1 MQHHCSHTEILWY
14 YCTFNQRLLHLLY
27 YRKVLGNPSAP
38 HCWHYSWTR
47 TKCFKHYNCEKY
59 SNASLPEGPSV
70 RSVRGAGRDI
80 LGQATITNPSLIHFH
95 PHHPFLLMKSVLWGN
110 CLIFLTQKKHLLK
123 LWSYNLI
130 HYLFSQQLRQ
140 RVGFPRGFSQRLKLS
155 FSFPAWTFLLVFM
168 HGLNFPFGSL
178 LGLNLEHGANH
189 SSRSGLK
196 RQVALVCGHI
206 TAYNAIVFCVSCV
219 FTFVFLMCICI
230 WSNKK
235 RHILI
240 YVCISISIKKK
251 KKQIALVCGR
261 ITAYNTTAPL
271 KMKSDSRSLHTIRH
285 RNPI

>member
-1 MQHHCSHTEILWY
+1 MTPQTPSGLGIICYQAGGRVPGNPRGKLCNTEILWF

-110 CLIFLTQKKHLLK
+110 CLIFLTQNTKKHLLK
-123 LWSYNLI
+123 LWSYYLI

-155 FSFPAWTFLLVFM
+155 FSFYAWVEFSFLIS
-168 HGLNFPFGSL
+168 GWIDFPFGFSAWVEFGARSKPQLSL
-178 LGLNLEHGANH
+178 GAEAAGRPCLWPHHCIQCNCILCFLCIYICLFNVYLYLE
-189 SSRSGLK
+189 
-196 RQVALVCGHI
+196 Q
-206 TAYNAIVFCVSCV
+206 
-219 FTFVFLMCICI
+219 
-230 WSNKK
+230 
-235 RHILI
+235 
-240 YVCISISIKKK
+240 
-251 KKQIALVCGR
+251 
-261 ITAYNTTAPL
+261 
-271 KMKSDSRSLHTIRH
+271 
-285 RNPI
+285 